1 MPSRSTARA
10 GFTLVEIMIVVAI
23 LALLT
28 AIALPQF
35 TSHKEESKASAM
47 LSSLSVLR
55 TAIDSY
61 WTQHDKFPGQGG
73 ATELSN
79 QLLKTTNKAGT
90 VGTGTGFGYGPYIRN
105 NKMPVNPLTNT
116 STVRVVTNMPNGPTG
131 NEAWIY
137 ASSTGEVRCNVTGKT
152 IEGVDYFT
160 F

>member
-1 MPSRSTARA
+1 MSHRSSSRA

-23 LALLT
+23 LALLA

-35 TSHKEESKASAM
+35 TSHKEEGKASAM
-47 LSSLSVLR
+47 VSSLSVFR
-55 TAIDSY
+55 TAVDSY

-73 ATELSN
+73 AAELVN
-79 QLLKTTNKAGT
+79 QLTKSTNKAGT

-105 NKMPVNPLTNT
+105 GKMPTNALTN
-116 STVRVVTNMPNGPTG
+116 SNSVRVVTTMPATPTG
-131 NEAWIY
+131 TEAWIY
-137 ASSTGEVRCNVTGKT
+137 ASATGEVRCNVTGKT